1 MSPPTPGYTV
11 LPLVYDRWQ
20 KMYGRDYSTLILPRV
35 LDTIDRCRIPRGA
48 MLDLAC
54 GTGTLA
60 FHMARRGWTVW
71 GVDGSKGMLA
81 AAEAKKLLLTRNVT
95 FLRMDMR
102 ALRLPVQVELAT
114 CLFDSLNH
122 LPSAADLLKTFRAVA
137 ACLKHGGYFVFD
149 LNNELCFRTLWTKT
163 EAARH
168 RDFTLI
174 LKNSYDPRRQV
185 ARSLVTLFLKEGPR
199 YQRFQETV
207 CERFFS
213 SAEVTGLLRRSGLIG
228 LESSDFNFAD
238 DPTVGNLKT
247 WWVARKG

>member
-1 MSPPTPGYTV
+1 MPGYTV

-20 KMYGRDYSTLILPRV
+20 TMYGRDYSTLILPHV
-35 LDTIDRCRIPRGA
+35 LDTIDRCRVPTGA

-60 FHMARRGWTVW
+60 FLMARRGWTVW
-71 GVDGSKGMLA
+71 GVDGSRGMLA
-81 AAEAKKLLLTRNVT
+81 AAEAKKHSLGRNVT

-114 CLFDSLNH
+114 CFFDSLNH

-137 ACLKHGGYFVFD
+137 GSLKRGGHFVFD
-149 LNNELCFRTLWTKT
+149 LNNEHCFRTLWTKT
-163 EAARH
+163 EAADH

-174 LKNSYDPRRQV
+174 LKNTYDARRQT
-185 ARSLVTLFLKEGPR
+185 ACSLVTLFLKEGLR

-207 CERFFS
+207 RERFFS
-213 SAEVTGLLRRSGLIG
+213 SAEVTGLLQRSGFIV

-238 DPTVGNLKT
+238 DPSVGNLKT
-247 WWVARKG
+247 WWVARKE